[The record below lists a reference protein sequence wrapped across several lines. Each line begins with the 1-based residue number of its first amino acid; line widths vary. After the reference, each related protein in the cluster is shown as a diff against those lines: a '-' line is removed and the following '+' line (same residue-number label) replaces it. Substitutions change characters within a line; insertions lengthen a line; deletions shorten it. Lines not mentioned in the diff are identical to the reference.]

1 MGLSDLVNDPA
12 QPQTVAPD
20 VSPPAPA
27 GGGLVGMVRT
37 QFPDMPSLDD
47 YRDAYQQRQQQVD
60 QQQRR
65 IGRLNDFMSSQARQL
80 RPWEQVSQQVRDH
93 LPEADPRQLEHQ
105 YRSLQSEH
113 WAEQNADNI
122 RESWL
127 YVPGWSTARNAAL
140 AYNITRAGQRIEQG
154 TATQN
159 DYDWQAV
166 GNLRARQEGQRG
178 LGETIGREVAKIPA
192 MLGEAFAAGP
202 ILRGAGAL
210 GARAATAAGAPA
222 GGLLARGAGY
232 AAQAAATAAAV
243 PSLGPY
249 QAIAQGENPLAASA
263 IATANAA
270 VLGSIGRITHT
281 TMPGGGVRMALART
295 AAGVPIG
302 MAEQRVADLITSGLH
317 HDTGYGT
324 YGDTL
329 LGNLGPE
336 LRRAAVE
343 ASTFAAF
350 SGQHEIQS
358 SFASAARALRSR
370 GLSAD
375 GAGVRLQ
382 QINQTVQRNPASA
395 DDLSGAVRQYAQRI
409 ANVRQQADRLVRQGL
424 AETPPADTRLA
435 PEGPQPQGS
444 QRLGMQPPAQ
454 PSESGAHTSLGEGG
468 IIHYGPYGSEP
479 GEARNPRVL
488 RPSEAQDVFRDV
500 LSPEGV
506 QAPEQRPNAPQSQP
520 EAPEGQL
527 EWFGRPAESAP
538 TSQAQQAEGVPV
550 MITRRMEQRLK
561 DLGYDQRAIDRMKP
575 QEAWDILNR
584 PRQQSAPTEA
594 APEPRVSPEP
604 TPLPQRRG
612 ARRPSGDA
620 LDILERATQQARQI
634 REQRASQEAQSEE
647 APGAQAPPP
656 RQASGGWAESG
667 GLARVFGY
675 RAQSFR
681 QQIEQI
687 ARQPSAEGVG
697 RAEEMV
703 GTLRRMAERLG
714 KDPTDEV
721 GQHLRGA
728 VEDLIASHNEAPV
741 SHEQAA
747 SEAAA
752 AERDLH
758 EHAARLER
766 LGESVG
772 LDKASVRRGVSGTV
786 QEADQA
792 FAAAA
797 PPAEAQGQR
806 PNEPAPA
813 PALRSEAAGSE
824 LELKKLN
831 KLGVSREDG
840 EAMLRMRRAFFDT
853 FPDAKL
859 GLDQDESPYNAT
871 VRIGDR
877 AMGVEYKTEHSA
889 VQIDFSQQ
897 GNVNRL
903 NPTLAA
909 GTINLKDS
917 LIKLAGRLYRDRLRI
932 TYVTDPRRHE
942 IYAHS
947 LEKSGYRLVD
957 TEPME
962 GSDTTARYTWSPR
975 GEVRPQEPAPAPA
988 VREAAGGE
996 LGHAERFQELRRQA
1010 NTKGVDVDALHGAVD
1025 RAVAD
1030 AQGISAAEAKG
1041 VAEGVGLKAIRGLS
1055 TKKIL
1060 ERVATRIKNEA
1071 GSTQQTSVIGKPAP
1085 KLESMLTAAQRRGGI
1100 DFKSVQTMYGPE
1112 EAKRIA
1118 AQNPGIFKGGGRPLD
1133 ALAEEMQ
1140 RAGELRVPE
1149 HLNPADAL
1157 VQAILEKKPH
1167 GNQDFGKLAE
1177 AQHEAYQRR
1186 QQEEAAQQARET
1198 PGEANEEGSSG
1209 PGQVNPEF
1217 GFRREPQPGEH
1228 KFGSPLT
1235 PEEAQGGIPG
1245 GGQENATQGAA
1256 RRPMKESALANA
1268 HIDEQRQKRGEQ
1280 PILSQARMSNPEVWD
1295 RAMERIDNDPGL
1307 PDRLVNELLEKP
1319 RATTVEE
1326 NAILLRHLVANRNEH
1341 SRAIMELLRAIRP
1354 DVRRSMDSATFNA
1367 IDAREKE
1374 AERAVTRVEQAARVS
1389 GSEWGRAGQFRRQL
1403 AAEDYSLSGMIRSA
1417 EVAAKRPLSDIERQ
1431 QIADMHAKITD
1442 LQSRLDA
1449 ALSGAKPPADPGK
1462 PGDMADLRIG
1472 ARKAQQVF
1480 DNHLRSL
1487 RDSAAPLPQRILSGT
1502 REGMDFIRALI
1513 TSADLSAVFRQG
1525 GFLTFSRPVQAA
1537 KAFPEMIRGLLSERQ
1552 FERAQDA
1559 LAQRPNAARYR
1570 QAGLYLADTAGPPN
1584 AAEEA
1589 FAGRVSKATATLRKY
1604 LGINAAER
1612 AYTGFL
1618 NRVRADTFD
1627 AMSATLGRNGVPSI
1641 QESRQLA
1648 HFINVATGRG
1658 QLGESGE
1665 KAAALL
1671 SNVFFSPRYVASRFQ
1686 LLAGQPLI
1694 QGTPATR
1701 RLIALEY
1708 GRMLAGIGVFYG
1720 LVRLFFPD
1728 SKIEGDPRSSDFG
1741 KVHIGNTR
1749 IDPLMGL
1756 SQNAVFV
1763 SRLLAGQT
1771 RSSTTGRVSDLRG
1784 ARVPYGGSTV
1794 PDVITRYVRSKL
1806 APIPGL
1812 AVDVAAGRDVVG
1824 QPVTARRLAS
1834 DVTVPLALRDSYG
1847 AMQDLGIPK
1856 GTAASLLGVLGMG
1869 VQTYQRR

>member
-1 MGLSDLVNDPA
+1 MEGDTLDTFFNPQLPASTTAVDPA
-12 QPQTVAPD
+12 PEPAQTLR
-20 VSPPAPA
+20 
-27 GGGLVGMVRT
+27 G
-37 QFPDMPSLDD
+37 QQSLDD
-47 YRDAYQQRQQQVD
+47 FFRNDDPRAPTLGDIQQHLTQQRQQQ
-60 QQQRR
+60 QQVQDTQRYAM
-65 IGRLNDFMSSQARQL
+65 NQL
-80 RPWEQVSQQVRDH
+80 HRPWEEVAPELAQRLPRGMNAGTMESAFRMEQARRQVRD
-93 LPEADPRQLEHQ
+93 LPDSRLERLTSSGIIPPPVFGLPSDYYH
-105 YRSLQSEH
+105 R
-113 WAEQNADNI
+113 
-122 RESWL
+122 REYS
-127 YVPGWSTARNAAL
+127 AAL
-140 AYNITRAGQRIEQG
+140 QRIQQG
-154 TATQN
+154 QALNGRVPEEGGPGEPN
-159 DYDWQAV
+159 DYETVARYEEAARRQGEEGTFAKM
-166 GNLRARQEGQRG
+166 LREAGKAPALITEG
-178 LGETIGREVAKIPA
+178 I
-192 MLGEAFAAGP
+192 AAGP
-202 ILRGAGAL
+202 FLGRIGGLGARLAVGAGARAGGLAARGAGAL
-210 GARAATAAGAPA
+210 AS
-222 GGLLARGAGY
+222 
-232 AAQAAATAAAV
+232 AAATPAVV
-243 PSLGPY
+243 PSAGFY
-249 QAIAQGENPLAASA
+249 GGMIQGQNP
-263 IATANAA
+263 ATAYGTSALNMA
-270 VLGSIGRITHT
+270 VLNSVGRLVPHVT
-281 TMPGGGVRMALART
+281 TGGRLGLTLAPEAVQGGLVRN
-295 AAGVPIG
+295 
-302 MAEQRVADLITSGLH
+302 
-317 HDTGYGT
+317 
-324 YGDTL
+324 
-329 LGNLGPE
+329 LGNLAGGVGAGLLEQQAADALVSATIDRDAGYGVLGHVYRGEHGQALQQAAVQSVMFGIFAGKHEMPSLFANASSA
-336 LRRAAVE
+336 LRR
-343 ASTFAAF
+343 
-350 SGQHEIQS
+350 
-358 SFASAARALRSR
+358 R
-370 GLSAD
+370 GLSANA
-375 GAGVRLQ
+375 AGQ
-382 QINQTVQRNPASA
+382 QFSDLTTNILANRNYGQ
-395 DDLSGAVRQYAQRI
+395 DLRGPVGEYAR
-409 ANVRQQADRLVRQGL
+409 ALGEA
-424 AETPPADTRLA
+424 TRRMA
-435 PEGPQPQGS
+435 PETQPQS
-444 QRLGMQPPAQ
+444 PPPQQPPEVVHH
-454 PSESGAHTSLGEGG
+454 PPF
-468 IIHYGPYGSEP
+468 GPEP
-479 GEARNPRVL
+479 GIERSSPPSRRMGPEA
-488 RPSEAQDVFRDV
+488 AQDVFRDV

-506 QAPEQRPNAPQSQP
+506 QEPEQRPAAPRSEP
-520 EAPEGQL
+520 EAQEGQRDL
-527 EWFGRPAESAP
+527 FARPAEESPSLAARSP
-538 TSQAQQAEGVPV
+538 GGESEAQ
-550 MITRRMEQRLK
+550 TR
-561 DLGYDQRAIDRMKP
+561 A
-575 QEAWDILNR
+575 
-584 PRQQSAPTEA
+584 
-594 APEPRVSPEP
+594 
-604 TPLPQRRG
+604 

-620 LDILERATQQARQI
+620 LDILERATQQARQARI
-634 REQRASQEAQSEE
+634 RR
-647 APGAQAPPP
+647 AQAEPDIAPEQ
-656 RQASGGWAESG
+656 QAPEERPAPQDWRE
-667 GLARVFGY
+667 RVFGY

-681 QQIEQI
+681 QQIEQL
-687 ARQPSAEGVG
+687 ARNPSAEGPG

-703 GTLRRMAERLG
+703 GALRGMAERLG
-714 KDPTDEV
+714 RDPTDEV

-766 LGESVG
+766 LGQSVG
-772 LDKASVRRGVSGTV
+772 LDKASVRRGIGGTL

-813 PALRSEAAGSE
+813 PA
-824 LELKKLN
+824 
-831 KLGVSREDG
+831 
-840 EAMLRMRRAFFDT
+840 
-853 FPDAKL
+853 
-859 GLDQDESPYNAT
+859 
-871 VRIGDR
+871 
-877 AMGVEYKTEHSA
+877 
-889 VQIDFSQQ
+889 
-897 GNVNRL
+897 
-903 NPTLAA
+903 
-909 GTINLKDS
+909 
-917 LIKLAGRLYRDRLRI
+917 
-932 TYVTDPRRHE
+932 
-942 IYAHS
+942 
-947 LEKSGYRLVD
+947 
-957 TEPME
+957 
-962 GSDTTARYTWSPR
+962 
-975 GEVRPQEPAPAPA
+975 

-996 LGHAERFQELRRQA
+996 LGHAERLAALNDQARRP
-1010 NTKGVDVDALHGAVD
+1010 DFSFDALGDARD
-1025 RAVAD
+1025 ALRADPQMTVAKL
-1030 AQGISAAEAKG
+1030 GELAKG
-1041 VAEGVGLKAIRGLS
+1041 LGLRAIRGL
-1055 TKKIL
+1055 KREAIID
-1060 ERVATRIKNEA
+1060 RIHNAIGNRAQRALHE
-1071 GSTQQTSVIGKPAP
+1071 GQIGQQLP
-1085 KLESMLTAAQRRGGI
+1085 KAESMLTAAQRRGGI

-1133 ALAEEMQ
+1133 SLAEEMQ

-1167 GNQDFGKLAE
+1167 GNQDFEKVAE

-1186 QQEEAAQQARET
+1186 QQEEEAQQTRET

-1256 RRPMKESALANA
+1256 RHPMKESALANA

-1487 RDSAAPLPQRILSGT
+1487 RASAAPLPQRILSGT
-1502 REGMDFIRALI
+1502 REVMDFIRALI

-1627 AMSATLGRNGVPSI
+1627 AMSATLGRNGFPSI